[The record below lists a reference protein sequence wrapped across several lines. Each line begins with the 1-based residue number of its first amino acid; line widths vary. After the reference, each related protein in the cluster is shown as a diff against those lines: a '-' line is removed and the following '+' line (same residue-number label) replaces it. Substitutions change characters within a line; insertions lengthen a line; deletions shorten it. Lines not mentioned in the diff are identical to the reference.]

1 MIAFKS
7 IPAPITVFE
16 VFYKYCYR
24 ISGLDS
30 EHHLQR
36 IISGYSNNLNP
47 NKDLTKSGRLDLYK
61 MNIFIILT
69 REGA

>member
-36 IISGYSNNLNP
+36 IISSYSNNLNP
-47 NKDLTKSGRLDLYK
+47 KKGLNKVWPS
-61 MNIFIILT
+61 
-69 REGA
+69 